1 MRDACAAAS
10 TGIVSAAIS
19 DVTAVTILSESD
31 DLALFQPT
39 RLTCVEYLE
48 YLEYLEYRVGNGNQR
63 GNLYYH
69 SAHKKRTIVHQWLI
83 FFTNSK

>member
-19 DVTAVTILSESD
+19 DVTAVTILPESD

-69 SAHKKRTIVHQWLI
+69 SAHKKRTIVHQ
-83 FFTNSK
+83 